1 MPRYWVSF
9 SIWPLRSHRSN
20 SGAGSAA
27 LALPRIVRARYA
39 TTALILKIDNFI
51 VMPCLYSNRHC
62 YSAGVRTGD
71 FGAGDSA
78 ATELSVTV
86 ICNTHQ
92 DFNFR
97 YAANDR
103 LPFFQRLLPERC
115 PGIVSN
121 PHSDLTPSSSSIFPG
136 SVVGSLQLYLTQTYA
151 VAFPWIADW

>member
-1 MPRYWVSF
+1 MARLLSSASLGFETTQAYRCEGADAVISSVS
-9 SIWPLRSHRSN
+9 PP
-20 SGAGSAA
+20 A
-27 LALPRIVRARYA
+27 Y
-39 TTALILKIDNFI
+39 
-51 VMPCLYSNRHC
+51 
-62 YSAGVRTGD
+62 
-71 FGAGDSA
+71 FGAEDSA
-78 ATELSVTV
+78 ATELSATV